1 MYAYRFCPHLSRNAR
16 SCRSLTS
23 TMAHPCSSCS
33 RQCKPPAQLH
43 PLEYHAHTHNR
54 IRISHA
60 THTHSPKAGQG
71 MNAGI
76 CDAHN
81 LGEYEGLSDYLHAH
95 KSCDMVAWKIAQV
108 LHGHADLSLLKTV
121 C

>member
-1 MYAYRFCPHLSRNAR
+1 
-16 SCRSLTS
+16 
-23 TMAHPCSSCS
+23 MANKYGVHE
-33 RQCKPPAQLH
+33 RVFLAGD
-43 PLEYHAHTHNR
+43 
-54 IRISHA
+54 A

-81 LGEYEGLSDYLHAH
+81 LGEYEGLSVYSHAH
-95 KSCDMVAWKIAQV
+95 ESCGMVAWKIAQV